1 MVVYRINLFDW
12 RTEYYQK
19 KEKNFYILGV
29 FSLVLAFFLF
39 GMLYFFS
46 QSKIDQQLARN
57 QKIDEQIKTLDKKML
72 AINQIKAKHE
82 ALLKQLQSIAK
93 IKKNKYLL
101 VYLLDEITRNTPPGV
116 YLSQLIQ
123 NGESVE
129 ISGVA
134 ESENLITSLIQNFRL
149 THYIKEPN
157 LIIKNQF
164 TAQNGNIINNPNTY
178 QSFKITMKLIQE

>member
-29 FSLVLAFFLF
+29 FSVVLAFSLF

-57 QKIDEQIKTLDKKML
+57 QKIDEQIKTIDKKIL

-93 IKKNKYLL
+93 IKKNKYQN
-101 VYLLDEITRNTPPGV
+101 INT
-116 YLSQLIQ
+116 S
-123 NGESVE
+123 NGHEVFRYG
-129 ISGVA
+129 IVIRIKLKLASGI
-134 ESENLITSLIQNFRL
+134 ND
-149 THYIKEPN
+149 
-157 LIIKNQF
+157 IIKI
-164 TAQNGNIINNPNTY
+164 TLTPIIR
-178 QSFKITMKLIQE
+178 KIIKRLDLLIF